1 MTDSKPPEGSAE
13 APAPGSAATSP
24 EEPEALRDSKDEDAL
39 AALVRRSLAGPAPS
53 TGKDLDLLR
62 GVQKRIR
69 QRSKGKF
76 FSDGW
81 STSESRL
88 SYAIVALAM
97 LTVVGVAYFAL
108 AWITVR

>member
-1 MTDSKPPEGSAE
+1 MTDPKPPEASV
-13 APAPGSAATSP
+13 
-24 EEPEALRDSKDEDAL
+24 EEPPHAPEMSDSKDEDAMASL
-39 AALVRRSLAGPAPS
+39 LRRSLATEPRKGPA
-53 TGKDLDLLR
+53 KDLDLLH
-62 GVQKRIR
+62 GVQRRIR

-81 STSESRL
+81 STNDARY

-97 LTVVGVAYFAL
+97 LLVVGVAYFAL

>member
-1 MTDSKPPEGSAE
+1 MQ
-13 APAPGSAATSP
+13 
-24 EEPEALRDSKDEDAL
+24 R
-39 AALVRRSLAGPAPS
+39 
-53 TGKDLDLLR
+53 
-62 GVQKRIR
+62 RIR

-81 STSESRL
+81 STHDSRF

-97 LTVVGVAYFAL
+97 LLVVGVAYFAL

>member
-1 MTDSKPPEGSAE
+1 MTAPKPPEASV
-13 APAPGSAATSP
+13 
-24 EEPEALRDSKDEDAL
+24 EEPLVPDMSDSKDEEAMASL
-39 AALVRRSLAGPAPS
+39 LRRSLAIAPGKGPARE
-53 TGKDLDLLR
+53 LDLLH
-62 GVQKRIR
+62 GVQRRIR

-81 STSESRL
+81 STNDARY

-97 LTVVGVAYFAL
+97 LLVVGVAYFAL

>member
-1 MTDSKPPEGSAE
+1 MTDPKPPE
-13 APAPGSAATSP
+13 AAAD
-24 EEPEALRDSKDEDAL
+24 EQEPKGADSLGDSKDEDAM
-39 AALVRRSLAGPAPS
+39 AALLRRSMAGGPVQHAA
-53 TGKDLDLLR
+53 KDLDLLH
-62 GVQKRIR
+62 GVQRRIR

-81 STSESRL
+81 STNDSRF

-97 LTVVGVAYFAL
+97 LLVVGVAYFAL